1 MLEKNEVTNPSPS
14 AMEEYSR
21 WLKHTSMPTDLLDEL
36 QRIQSDSTEIE
47 ERFYKDLEFGTGG
60 MRGIIGAGTNRLN
73 IYTVRRAAQGFA
85 HYLSKKGEKATQK
98 GVAIA
103 YDSRKYSRE
112 FACEMAT
119 LLAHTG
125 IKVYLFPDIAPTPLL
140 SFAIRHLQASA
151 GLVLTASHNPPE
163 YNGIKVYNQD
173 GGQITEEDAQSI
185 YAEIQAIGDP
195 LVLPVIT
202 GSTDSADERIISIGN
217 EVVEAYCQQVEQLL
231 HQRALIEENGDSLS
245 IVYTP
250 LHGTGVKVIPD
261 LLKRVGFTRVQIVG
275 EQATA
280 DPRFPTVKAP
290 NPEEPEAF
298 ELALQLASEKQ
309 ADLIMATDPDAD
321 RLGVL
326 VKTGT
331 KYEMVNGNQL
341 GAMLLYYLLGQSVVK
356 GRTIQNGLVLKTI
369 VTSDLGEKIAES
381 YGVETLQTLT
391 GFKYIGEKIE
401 ECCSLGSRTF
411 VFGYEESYGYLAGDF
426 VRDKDAVQITVL
438 VAEMA
443 LYYQQRGKDLFQVLE
458 EIYSKFGYYREELH
472 SLTVAGKEGRE
483 QMEESIANL
492 RKNPPEQLAGY
503 AVSVIEDYE
512 LQIKKV
518 MGTGQVEPLFFPKAN
533 VIKII
538 LADGSWMT
546 VRPSGTEPKM
556 KVYLSTNSP
565 YNKEQ
570 AEEKMSLLQG
580 ALPDLIRFS

>member
-1 MLEKNEVTNPSPS
+1 MLEMNEVTNPNPG
-14 AMEEYSR
+14 AMEVYSR
-21 WLKHTSMPTDLLDEL
+21 WLKHKSMPVDLVDEL
-36 QRIQSDSTEIE
+36 QQIQSDSAEIE

-73 IYTVRRAAQGFA
+73 VFTVHRAALGFA
-85 HYLSKKGEKATQK
+85 HYLGKKGEAATHR

-112 FACEMAT
+112 FASLMAT

-173 GGQITEEDAQSI
+173 GGQITEEDARNI
-185 YAEIQAIGDP
+185 YGEIQAIGDP
-195 LVLPVIT
+195 LVLPTIAW
-202 GSTDSADERIISIGN
+202 STDSAAERIISIGN

-231 HQRALIEENGDSLS
+231 HQRALIEEKGDSLS

-250 LHGTGVKVIPD
+250 LHGTGAKVIPD
-261 LLKRVGFTRVQIVG
+261 LLKRVGFTRVQIVE

-280 DPRFPTVKAP
+280 DCRFPTVKAP

-298 ELALQLASEKQ
+298 ELALRLASEKQ

-341 GAMLLYYLLGQSVVK
+341 GAMLLYYLLEQSAVK
-356 GRTIQNGLVLKTI
+356 GRRIQNGLVVKTI

-381 YGVETLQTLT
+381 YGVETLNTLT
-391 GFKYIGEKIE
+391 GFKYIGEKME
-401 ECCSLGSRTF
+401 ECCSNGSRTF

-443 LYYQQRGKDLFQVLE
+443 LFYQQRGKDLFQVLE
-458 EIYSKFGYYREELH
+458 EIYSKFGYYREELY
-472 SLTVAGKEGRE
+472 SLTIAGKEGRE
-483 QMEESIANL
+483 QMEERIANL
-492 RKNPPEQLAGY
+492 RENPPVQIAGY
-503 AVSVIEDYE
+503 VVSVVEDYE
-512 LQIKKV
+512 QQIKKV
-518 MGTGQVEPLFFPKAN
+518 METGQTEPLFFPKAN

-565 YNKEQ
+565 HNQEE
-570 AEEKMSLLQG
+570 AEKKMTLLQG
-580 ALPDLIRFS
+580 ALSDLIRFS